1 MITLLSPSKK
11 LNFKHQDAVSV
22 FTQCD
27 FIESAQELVNQ
38 AKNLTAQDLKD
49 LMKISDSL
57 ADLNK
62 ERFDNWS
69 LPFNKDN
76 AKQAILAFDGGVYS
90 GLEAETFNQKDLD
103 FAQNHLRILSGLY
116 GLLKPLDL
124 IQPYRLEMGTKFKNS
139 KGKNLYDFWSHKVTD
154 NLNKNIKKHDN
165 KTILNCSSNEYFN
178 VINQKNLNGNILNTV
193 FKEYRD
199 GELKFISFNAKKARG
214 LLTKFVINNKIISNN
229 DLKDFNLENYKFDMS
244 LSDESTFVFTR

>member
-11 LNFKHQDAVSV
+11 LNFKHQDAVSA

-57 ADLNK
+57 ANLNK
-62 ERFDNWS
+62 ERFNNWS
-69 LPFNKDN
+69 LPFNQEN
-76 AKQAILAFDGGVYS
+76 SKQAILAFDGGVYS
-90 GLEAETFNQKDLD
+90 GLEAHTFNQKDLD
-103 FAQNHLRILSGLY
+103 FAQDHLRILSGLY
-116 GLLKPLDL
+116 GVLKPLDL
-124 IQPYRLEMGTKFKNS
+124 IQPYRLEMGIKFENA
-139 KGKNLYDFWSHKVTD
+139 KGKNLYDFWSHEVTN

-165 KTILNCSSNEYFN
+165 KTIINCSSNEYFN
-178 VINQKNLNGNILNTV
+178 VINQNDLEGNILNTV
-193 FKEYRD
+193 FKEYRE
-199 GELKFISFNAKKARG
+199 GKLKFISFNAKKARG
-214 LLTKFVINNKIISNN
+214 LLAKFVINNRIASKN
-229 DLKDFNLENYKFDMS
+229 DLKDFNLDNYKFDMS

>member
-11 LNFKHQDAVSV
+11 LNFKHQDAVSA

-38 AKNLTAQDLKD
+38 VKNLTAQDLKD

-62 ERFDNWS
+62 ERFNNWS
-69 LPFNKDN
+69 LPFNQEN
-76 AKQAILAFDGGVYS
+76 SKQAILAFDGGVYS
-90 GLEAETFNQKDLD
+90 GLEAHTFNQKDLD
-103 FAQNHLRILSGLY
+103 FAQDHLRILSGLY
-116 GLLKPLDL
+116 GVLKPLDL
-124 IQPYRLEMGTKFKNS
+124 IQPYRLEMGIKFENA
-139 KGKNLYDFWSHKVTD
+139 KGKNLYDFWSHEVTK

-165 KTILNCSSNEYFN
+165 KTIINCSSNEYFN
-178 VINQKNLNGNILNTV
+178 VINQNILEGNILNTV
-193 FKEYRD
+193 FKEYRE

-214 LLTKFVINNKIISNN
+214 LLAKFIINNRIASNN
-229 DLKDFNLENYKFDMS
+229 DLKDFNLDNYKFDIS